1 MKSLAGKLTLS
12 IGIASALLATYLF
25 YETYRMTNQRIEDVV
40 VQQAEMA
47 LQFDLSIR
55 SYVGGVVRPMM
66 YEWLG
71 EDQFVPETMLIHNIL
86 NALTKKRKSM
96 AVVLDEYG
104 GTSGILTVEDII
116 EELFGEIE
124 DEHDS
129 TDLFEEQLS
138 ENTYKFSA
146 RLEVDYINEQ
156 YRLELPESDEYGTLG
171 GMIVNQTGD
180 IPAQDTEIRIGHFLF
195 RILEVSNTKID
206 LVTLEIL
213 DSD

>member
-1 MKSLAGKLTLS
+1 
-12 IGIASALLATYLF
+12 
-25 YETYRMTNQRIEDVV
+25 
-40 VQQAEMA
+40 
-47 LQFDLSIR
+47 
-55 SYVGGVVRPMM
+55 
-66 YEWLG
+66 
-71 EDQFVPETMLIHNIL
+71 
-86 NALTKKRKSM
+86 M

-129 TDLFEEQLS
+129 TELIEEPLGKD
-138 ENTYKFSA
+138 TYKFSA

-171 GMIVNQTGD
+171 GMIVNETGE
-180 IPAQDTEIRIGHFLF
+180 IPKQDGEIRIGKFLF
-195 RILEVSNTKID
+195 KILEVSNTKID
-206 LVTLEIL
+206 LVTLQVI